1 MSVDGK
7 EHWLENR
14 AIELFEEIQR
24 KNPHLSWKEIDIDD
38 ELEKRYEK
46 FHEWL
51 DTCPFKWTESS
62 HPTSGM
68 TCVNFE
74 IEEE

>member
-1 MSVDGK
+1 MNEKEVDLDYIV
-7 EHWLENR
+7 E
-14 AIELFEEIQR
+14 QR
-24 KNPHLSWKEIDIDD
+24 WEQF
-38 ELEKRYEK
+38 Y
-46 FHEWL
+46 EWL
-51 DTCPFKWTESS
+51 DTCPFKWTESN

>member
-1 MSVDGK
+1 M
-7 EHWLENR
+7 
-14 AIELFEEIQR
+14 
-24 KNPHLSWKEIDIDD
+24 PKEIDIDN

-46 FHEWL
+46 FYDWL
-51 DTCPFKWTESS
+51 DTCPFKWTESR

-68 TCVNFE
+68 AAINFD

>member
-7 EHWLENR
+7 EHWIENR

-24 KNPHLSWKEIDIDD
+24 KNPHLSWKEIDELCYKQAEEDYEAMQSLPD
-38 ELEKRYEK
+38 EVCLYPDS
-46 FHEWL
+46 L
-51 DTCPFKWTESS
+51 S
-62 HPTSGM
+62 
-68 TCVNFE
+68 

>member
-1 MSVDGK
+1 MNGMRNTLV
-7 EHWLENR
+7 EHG
-14 AIELFEEIQR
+14 R
-24 KNPHLSWKEIDIDD
+24 KTMNKKEIDIDD